1 MSEKRKILILVILIV
16 IFAGSTVA
24 LLLWRAYDSQP
35 APEAS
40 VPAVEDSIFDD
51 ESQLPP
57 EDVNQPSVEE
67 QPQENAQE
75 DDPASDTTL
84 ESDPNVDPV
93 PLPAPGELSY
103 EDYNAMSAASQ
114 RAYMESFE
122 NVDDFF
128 VWYYEAKDAYDAAH
142 PDIDVGDGVI
152 DLEDLMPNE

>member
-1 MSEKRKILILVILIV
+1 MNEKRKILILVILIV
-16 IFAGSTVA
+16 IFAGSTA
-24 LLLWRAYDSQP
+24 AILLWRASDDQT
-35 APEAS
+35 APEAP

-51 ESQLPP
+51 EGQLPS

-75 DDPASDTTL
+75 DKPSSDAPLEGDPDV
-84 ESDPNVDPV
+84 EPV

-122 NVDDFF
+122 NVEDFF
-128 VWYYEAKDAYDAAH
+128 VWYYDAKDAYDAAH
-142 PDIDVGDGVI
+142 PDIEVGDGVI
-152 DLEDLMPNE
+152 DLEELLPDE